1 MICSGIALA
10 ACGDGGSTTATT
22 QTTQASTT
30 AAQQEPAPQ
39 KSPGT
44 NPNANEPNAG
54 GSRPPKVDVPSGPPP
69 DHLIIKDLKVG
80 KGAITKPFSRLSVNF
95 VAVDYKSG
103 RTLETRWSTPFIFEY
118 DHGLP
123 MQGWEEGLKG
133 MRVGGR
139 RHIVVP
145 SRLAYKQGDL
155 VYVVDLL
162 SVEDRSQYAP
172 PQPRG

>member
-1 MICSGIALA
+1 MLA
-10 ACGDGGSTTATT
+10 ACGDGGSTAATT
-22 QTTQASTT
+22 QEST
-30 AAQQEPAPQ
+30 AAQQKPASQRP
-39 KSPGT
+39 PAT
-44 NPNANEPNAG
+44 NPNEPNAG
-54 GSRPPKVDVPSGPPP
+54 GSRPPKVHVPSGPPP
-69 DHLIIKDLKVG
+69 ENLVIKDLR
-80 KGAITKPFSRLSVNF
+80 KGSGQVTKPYSRLAVNF

-103 RTLETRWSTPFIFEY
+103 RTLETRWSRPFIFEY
-118 DHGLP
+118 NHGLP

-162 SVEDRSQYAP
+162 SVEDRSKYAP